1 MKAITMTTLSN
12 LRARKQKL
20 LERLLDNPGPHERDE
35 VEGLLARIETALDL
49 LVPHASGDAGAEP
62 QRGAGL
68 HQQQRPSLGKEEAGA
83 GSATRRLK

>member
-1 MKAITMTTLSN
+1 MKTITMTTLSN

-49 LVPHASGDAGAEP
+49 LVPHARIG
-62 QRGAGL
+62 
-68 HQQQRPSLGKEEAGA
+68 
-83 GSATRRLK
+83 